1 MGTWFG
7 GGWWKIS
14 RVLPATGDRAGSRLT
29 QLTRR
34 ASACAGPSGSGGDGE
49 NRTRVRKIR
58 PQASTSLAS
67 LFLRHRLGPTRQGHR
82 PIIRCVLGP
91 SHGNSIS
98 IPAFVSL
105 MARAVRRGSRST
117 GLPTETALSHSTSL
131 RREGE
136 SAVVCAVGTYCFC
149 AALTRTAP
157 LGLQLVTSFLR
168 RSLSS
173 PDNWSIAQKGSEH
186 N

>member
-1 MGTWFG
+1 MDASS
-7 GGWWKIS
+7 K
-14 RVLPATGDRAGSRLT
+14 TGRHF
-29 QLTRR
+29 RR
-34 ASACAGPSGSGGDGE
+34 PVYCGDGG

-58 PQASTSLAS
+58 PQISTSLVS
-67 LFLRHRLGPTRQGHR
+67 QFLRHPLGPARQGHQE
-82 PIIRCVLGP
+82 IIRCVLHPGR
-91 SHGNSIS
+91 GNPDG

-117 GLPTETALSHSTSL
+117 GPPRETALTHSDSL

-136 SAVVCAVGTYCFC
+136 SAVVSAVGTCCFC
-149 AALTRTAP
+149 AALTSTAP

-173 PDNWSIAQKGSEH
+173 PYQEYSTQSPDAPVILMRIAIMPAVCT
-186 N
+186 

>member
-1 MGTWFG
+1 M
-7 GGWWKIS
+7 S
-14 RVLPATGDRAGSRLT
+14 RCRAYLFRVH
-29 QLTRR
+29 
-34 ASACAGPSGSGGDGE
+34 PSGLAAPKEQLSLIKPGFPGASPHQGAHAFL
-49 NRTRVRKIR
+49 RTRVRKIR

-117 GLPTETALSHSTSL
+117 GLPKESALSHSASL

-173 PDNWSIAQKGSEH
+173 PDSKSITQIDKRRFKT
-186 N
+186 